1 MRSDRPDH
9 TLPAMPRDP
18 GQTDRLIR
26 RLRWEELDPA
36 WLHRLASMAREED
49 VAGAGLLATPA
60 RPGDPSAAL
69 LAGSG
74 RRAQARLVSRGDYV
88 LAGLGLLEPILAVYG
103 GACHARPL
111 VADGTAIARGTVVAE
126 LSGPASEL
134 LTAERTLLNFLQRLT
149 GVATQTRTHV
159 RALGSSP
166 TRLLDTRKTTP
177 GFRMLEKYA
186 VGQGGGYNHRLG
198 LFDRIMVKDN
208 HLAAGGATAAQ
219 RLTDLVQ
226 AARAS
231 RPDLLVEVEVDAL
244 AQIEPVLA
252 AGADIV
258 LLDNFSLADM
268 RTALPLLR
276 GRAWSEVSGGVSL
289 ESLPRIGEL
298 NPDFVSCGALTHG
311 AAWADLGLDWA

>member
-49 VAGAGLLATPA
+49 VAGAGLLASPA

-258 LLDNFSLADM
+258 LLDNFSLADL